1 MIDFIETPI
10 QNSIPAEC
18 VMDDEKSA
26 LCDAEVVTL
35 LAKGAIVKIIFQTES
50 GFIST
55 MFVIPKKTVK
65 GIKKFRPILNLKRLN
80 SFVRYEYFKMEGL
93 DSVKYLLKPN
103 DWLVKIDLQ
112 DAYFL
117 VPVAAQHSKY
127 LRFFWKGVLYEYVCL
142 PFGLCS
148 ALRVFTKL
156 LKPKISS
163 VTSDGNPIYYL
174 FR

>member
-1 MIDFIETPI
+1 
-10 QNSIPAEC
+10 
-18 VMDDEKSA
+18 MDDETSA
-26 LCDAEVVTL
+26 LCDAEVVIL
-35 LAKGAIVKIIFQTES
+35 FAKRGYCQDFFQTES

-80 SFVRYEYFKMEGL
+80 SFVRYEHFKMEGL

-117 VPVAAQHSKY
+117 VPVAAQHRKY

-148 ALRVFTKL
+148 APRVFTKI
-156 LKPKISS
+156 LKPIIRRLRAM
-163 VTSDGNPIYYL
+163 GIRFIIYLYDML
-174 FR
+174 IMGESPEEVQRHLKW